1 LEKFQNG
8 DKLRISK
15 FLASKNIGS
24 RKDIEKFISERRIS
38 LNGMTVTTPITFV
51 EEGDQ
56 IYLDNKLIN
65 TKLKFEILKY
75 YKPIGFI
82 TSHKKQDKRPIIFE
96 NLPDKYK
103 NYKTAGRLD
112 YNSEGLLILS
122 SDGEI
127 TRELELPKNKFE
139 RKYEIIITGNF
150 KRDNLQSISS
160 GVKIKNVLYKP
171 FKYSI
176 KSNKKQSVIL
186 ELILTEGK
194 NREIRKL
201 MEHIKLK
208 VKKLKR
214 IEYGPFKL
222 NDLKPGE
229 IHSATKSEIKNYLN
243 NKKI

>member
-1 LEKFQNG
+1 
-8 DKLRISK
+8 LRISK

-24 RKDIEKFISERRIS
+24 RKNIEKFISERRIS
-38 LNGMTVTTPITFV
+38 LNGITVTTPITFV
-51 EEGDQ
+51 EETDQ

-65 TKLKFEILKY
+65 TKPKFEILKY

-96 NLPDKYK
+96 NLPNKYK

-127 TRELELPKNKFE
+127 TRELELPKNNFE
-139 RKYEIIITGNF
+139 RKYEVLITGNF
-150 KRDNLQSISS
+150 KKDNLQLISS
-160 GVKIKNVLYKP
+160 GIKIKNILYKP

-176 KSNKKQSVIL
+176 KSNKKQYVIL
-186 ELILTEGK
+186 ELILIEGK

>member
-1 LEKFQNG
+1 MEKFQNG

-24 RKDIEKFISERRIS
+24 RKDIEKFILERRIS

-122 SDGEI
+122 SDGEV

-176 KSNKKQSVIL
+176 KSNKKNSVIL
-186 ELILTEGK
+186 ELILMEGK

-229 IHSATKSEIKNYLN
+229 IHSATKSEIKKYD
-243 NKKI
+243 KFI

>member
-1 LEKFQNG
+1 M
-8 DKLRISK
+8 RISK

-24 RKDIEKFISERRIS
+24 RKDIEKFISEKRIS

-122 SDGEI
+122 SDGEV
-127 TRELELPKNKFE
+127 TRELELPKIKFE
-139 RKYEIIITGNF
+139 RKYEVIITGNF
-150 KRDNLQSISS
+150 MRDNLQSISS
-160 GVKIKNVLYKP
+160 GMKIKNILYKP

-176 KSNKKQSVIL
+176 KSNNKNSVIL
-186 ELILTEGK
+186 ELILIEGK

-229 IHSATKSEIKNYLN
+229 IHSATKSEINKYLN
-243 NKKI
+243 K

>member
-1 LEKFQNG
+1 M
-8 DKLRISK
+8 RISK

-51 EEGDQ
+51 EEVDQ

-96 NLPDKYK
+96 NLPGKYK

-122 SDGEI
+122 SDGEV

-176 KSNKKQSVIL
+176 KSNKKNSVIL
-186 ELILTEGK
+186 ELILMEGK

>member
-1 LEKFQNG
+1 M
-8 DKLRISK
+8 RISK

-176 KSNKKQSVIL
+176 KSNKKQCVIL
-186 ELILTEGK
+186 ELILIEGK

>member
-1 LEKFQNG
+1 M
-8 DKLRISK
+8 RISK

-24 RKDIEKFISERRIS
+24 RKDIEKFILERRIS

-122 SDGEI
+122 SDGEV

-139 RKYEIIITGNF
+139 RKYEVIITGNF

-176 KSNKKQSVIL
+176 KSNKKNSVIL
-186 ELILTEGK
+186 ELILMEGK

-229 IHSATKSEIKNYLN
+229 IHSATKSEIKKYLN

>member
-1 LEKFQNG
+1 
-8 DKLRISK
+8 LRISK

-24 RKDIEKFISERRIS
+24 RKNIEKFISERRIS
-38 LNGMTVTTPITFV
+38 LNGITVTTPITFV
-51 EEGDQ
+51 EETDQ

-65 TKLKFEILKY
+65 TKPKFEILKY

-96 NLPDKYK
+96 NLPNKYK

-127 TRELELPKNKFE
+127 TRELELPKNNFE
-139 RKYEIIITGNF
+139 RKYEVLITGNF
-150 KRDNLQSISS
+150 KKDNLQLISS
-160 GVKIKNVLYKP
+160 GIKIKNILYKP

-176 KSNKKQSVIL
+176 KSNNKNSVIL
-186 ELILTEGK
+186 ELILIEGK

-229 IHSATKSEIKNYLN
+229 IHSATKSEINKYLN
-243 NKKI
+243 NNKI

>member
-1 LEKFQNG
+1 M
-8 DKLRISK
+8 RISK

-24 RKDIEKFISERRIS
+24 RKNIEKFISERRIS
-38 LNGMTVTTPITFV
+38 LNGITVTTPITFV
-51 EEGDQ
+51 EETDQ

-65 TKLKFEILKY
+65 TKPKFEILKY

-96 NLPDKYK
+96 NLPNKYK

-127 TRELELPKNKFE
+127 TRELELPKNNFE
-139 RKYEIIITGNF
+139 RKYEVLITGNF
-150 KRDNLQSISS
+150 KKDNLQLISS
-160 GVKIKNVLYKP
+160 GIKIKNILYKP

-176 KSNKKQSVIL
+176 KSNNKNSVIL
-186 ELILTEGK
+186 ELILIEGK

-229 IHSATKSEIKNYLN
+229 IHSATKSEINKYLN
-243 NKKI
+243 NNKI

>member
-1 LEKFQNG
+1 M
-8 DKLRISK
+8 RISK

-24 RKDIEKFISERRIS
+24 RKNIEKFISERRIS
-38 LNGMTVTTPITFV
+38 LNGITVTTPITFV
-51 EEGDQ
+51 EETDQ

-65 TKLKFEILKY
+65 TKPKFEILKY

-96 NLPDKYK
+96 NLPNKYK

-127 TRELELPKNKFE
+127 TRELELPTNNFE
-139 RKYEIIITGNF
+139 RKYEVLITGNF
-150 KRDNLQSISS
+150 KKDNLQLISS
-160 GVKIKNVLYKP
+160 GIKIKNILYKP

-176 KSNKKQSVIL
+176 KSNNKNSVIL
-186 ELILTEGK
+186 ELILIEGK

-229 IHSATKSEIKNYLN
+229 IHSATKSEINKYLN
-243 NKKI
+243 NNKI

>member
-1 LEKFQNG
+1 
-8 DKLRISK
+8 LRISK

-24 RKDIEKFISERRIS
+24 RKDIEKFIAEKRIS
-38 LNGMTVTTPITFV
+38 LNGITVTTPITFI

-65 TKLKFEILKY
+65 IKPKFEILKY

-96 NLPDKYK
+96 NLSDKYK

-139 RKYEIIITGNF
+139 RKYEVIITGNF

-160 GVKIKNVLYKP
+160 GIKIKNILYKP

-176 KSNKKQSVIL
+176 KSNKKNSVIL
-186 ELILTEGK
+186 ELILIEGK

-201 MEHIKLK
+201 MEYIKLK

-214 IEYGPFKL
+214 TEYGPFKL

-229 IHSATKSEIKNYLN
+229 IHSATKSEITNYLY
-243 NKKI
+243 NKRIW

>member
-1 LEKFQNG
+1 
-8 DKLRISK
+8 LRISK

-56 IYLDNKLIN
+56 IYLNNKLIN

-122 SDGEI
+122 SDGEV

-176 KSNKKQSVIL
+176 KSNKKNSVIL
-186 ELILTEGK
+186 ELILMEGK

>member
-1 LEKFQNG
+1 M
-8 DKLRISK
+8 RISK

-51 EEGDQ
+51 EAGDQ

-122 SDGEI
+122 SDGEV

-139 RKYEIIITGNF
+139 RKYEVIITGNF

-176 KSNKKQSVIL
+176 KSNNKNSVIL
-186 ELILTEGK
+186 ELILMEGK

-229 IHSATKSEIKNYLN
+229 IHSATKSEIKKYLN

>member
-24 RKDIEKFISERRIS
+24 RKDIEKFISEKRIS

-122 SDGEI
+122 SDGEV

-139 RKYEIIITGNF
+139 RKYEVIITGNF
-150 KRDNLQSISS
+150 MRDNLQSISS
-160 GVKIKNVLYKP
+160 GMKIKNILYKP

-176 KSNKKQSVIL
+176 KSNNKNSVIL
-186 ELILTEGK
+186 ELILIEGK

-229 IHSATKSEIKNYLN
+229 IHSATKSEINKYLN
-243 NKKI
+243 K

>member
-1 LEKFQNG
+1 M
-8 DKLRISK
+8 RISK

-24 RKDIEKFISERRIS
+24 RKDIEKFILERRIS

-122 SDGEI
+122 SDGEV

-139 RKYEIIITGNF
+139 RKYEVIITGNF

-176 KSNKKQSVIL
+176 KSNKKNSVIL
-186 ELILTEGK
+186 ELILMEGK

-229 IHSATKSEIKNYLN
+229 IHSATKSEIKKYLN
-243 NKKI
+243 NKKIW

>member
-1 LEKFQNG
+1 M
-8 DKLRISK
+8 RISK

-51 EEGDQ
+51 EEVDQ

-122 SDGEI
+122 SDGEV

-176 KSNKKQSVIL
+176 KSNKKNSVIL
-186 ELILTEGK
+186 ELILMEGK

>member
-1 LEKFQNG
+1 MEKFQNG

-51 EEGDQ
+51 EEVDQ

-122 SDGEI
+122 SDGEV

-176 KSNKKQSVIL
+176 KSNKKNSVIL
-186 ELILTEGK
+186 ELILMEGK

>member
-1 LEKFQNG
+1 M
-8 DKLRISK
+8 RISK

-24 RKDIEKFISERRIS
+24 RKDIEKFILERRIS

-51 EEGDQ
+51 EAGDQ

-122 SDGEI
+122 SDGEV

-139 RKYEIIITGNF
+139 RKYEVIITGNF

-160 GVKIKNVLYKP
+160 GVKIKNVLYL
-171 FKYSI
+171 S
-176 KSNKKQSVIL
+176 
-186 ELILTEGK
+186 LI
-194 NREIRKL
+194 
-201 MEHIKLK
+201 HI
-208 VKKLKR
+208 
-214 IEYGPFKL
+214 
-222 NDLKPGE
+222 
-229 IHSATKSEIKNYLN
+229 
-243 NKKI
+243 

>member
-1 LEKFQNG
+1 MEKFQNG

-122 SDGEI
+122 SDGEV

-176 KSNKKQSVIL
+176 KSNKKNSVIL
-186 ELILTEGK
+186 ELILMEGK

>member
-1 LEKFQNG
+1 MEKFQNG

-51 EEGDQ
+51 EAGDQ

-127 TRELELPKNKFE
+127 TQMVDAKFLCKAVISSSLKLNLTIF
-139 RKYEIIITGNF
+139 RIITNVITN
-150 KRDNLQSISS
+150 DSHLSI
-160 GVKIKNVLYKP
+160 N
-171 FKYSI
+171 
-176 KSNKKQSVIL
+176 
-186 ELILTEGK
+186 T
-194 NREIRKL
+194 
-201 MEHIKLK
+201 
-208 VKKLKR
+208 
-214 IEYGPFKL
+214 
-222 NDLKPGE
+222 
-229 IHSATKSEIKNYLN
+229 
-243 NKKI
+243 

>member
-1 LEKFQNG
+1 M
-8 DKLRISK
+8 RISK

-176 KSNKKQSVIL
+176 KSNKKQYVIL
-186 ELILTEGK
+186 ELILIEGK

-243 NKKI
+243 NKKIW

>member
-1 LEKFQNG
+1 
-8 DKLRISK
+8 LRISK

-51 EEGDQ
+51 EEVDQ

-122 SDGEI
+122 SDGEV

-176 KSNKKQSVIL
+176 KSNKKNSVIL
-186 ELILTEGK
+186 ELILMEGK

>member
-1 LEKFQNG
+1 M
-8 DKLRISK
+8 RISK

-176 KSNKKQSVIL
+176 KSNKKQCVIL
-186 ELILTEGK
+186 ELILIEGK

-229 IHSATKSEIKNYLN
+229 IHSATKSEIKYYLN

>member
-1 LEKFQNG
+1 
-8 DKLRISK
+8 LRISK

-24 RKDIEKFISERRIS
+24 RKDIEKLISERRIS
-38 LNGMTVTTPITFV
+38 LNGITVTTPITFV

-56 IYLDNKLIN
+56 IYLNNKLIN

-122 SDGEI
+122 SDGEV

-176 KSNKKQSVIL
+176 KSNKKNSVIL
-186 ELILTEGK
+186 ELILMEGK

>member
-1 LEKFQNG
+1 
-8 DKLRISK
+8 LRISK

-24 RKDIEKFISERRIS
+24 RKNIEKFISERRIS
-38 LNGMTVTTPITFV
+38 LNGITVTTPITFV
-51 EEGDQ
+51 EETDQ

-65 TKLKFEILKY
+65 TKPKFEILKY

-96 NLPDKYK
+96 NLPNKYK

-127 TRELELPKNKFE
+127 TRELELPTNNFE
-139 RKYEIIITGNF
+139 RKYEVLITGNF
-150 KRDNLQSISS
+150 KKDNLQLISS
-160 GVKIKNVLYKP
+160 GIKIKNILYKP

-176 KSNKKQSVIL
+176 KSNNKNSVIL
-186 ELILTEGK
+186 ELILIEGK

-229 IHSATKSEIKNYLN
+229 IHSATKSEINKYLN
-243 NKKI
+243 NNKI

>member
-1 LEKFQNG
+1 M
-8 DKLRISK
+8 RISK

-24 RKDIEKFISERRIS
+24 RKDIEKFILERRIS
-38 LNGMTVTTPITFV
+38 LNGMTVTTPITFI

-122 SDGEI
+122 SDGEV

-139 RKYEIIITGNF
+139 RKYEVIITGNF

-176 KSNKKQSVIL
+176 KSNNKNSVIL
-186 ELILTEGK
+186 ELILMEGK

>member
-1 LEKFQNG
+1 MEKFQNG

-51 EEGDQ
+51 EEEDQ

-122 SDGEI
+122 SDGEV

-139 RKYEIIITGNF
+139 RKYEVIITGNF

-176 KSNKKQSVIL
+176 KSNKKNSVIL
-186 ELILTEGK
+186 ELILMEGK

-229 IHSATKSEIKNYLN
+229 IHSATKSEIKKYLN

>member
-1 LEKFQNG
+1 
-8 DKLRISK
+8 LRISK

-24 RKDIEKFISERRIS
+24 RKNIEKFISERRIS
-38 LNGMTVTTPITFV
+38 LNGITVTTPITFV
-51 EEGDQ
+51 EETDQ

-65 TKLKFEILKY
+65 TKPKFEILKY

-96 NLPDKYK
+96 NLPNKYK

-127 TRELELPKNKFE
+127 TRELELPKNNFE
-139 RKYEIIITGNF
+139 RKYEVLITGNF
-150 KRDNLQSISS
+150 KKDNLQLISS
-160 GVKIKNVLYKP
+160 GIKIKNILYKP

-176 KSNKKQSVIL
+176 KSNNKNSVIL
-186 ELILTEGK
+186 ELILIEGK

-229 IHSATKSEIKNYLN
+229 IHSATKSEINKYLYN
-243 NKKI
+243 NKI

>member
-1 LEKFQNG
+1 MEKFQNG

-56 IYLDNKLIN
+56 IYLDNTLIN

-122 SDGEI
+122 SDGEV

-176 KSNKKQSVIL
+176 KSNKKNSVIL
-186 ELILTEGK
+186 ELILMEGK

>member
-1 LEKFQNG
+1 M
-8 DKLRISK
+8 RISK

-51 EEGDQ
+51 EERDQ

-122 SDGEI
+122 SDGEV

-139 RKYEIIITGNF
+139 RKYEVIITGNF

-176 KSNKKQSVIL
+176 KSNKKNSVIL
-186 ELILTEGK
+186 ELILMEGK

>member
-1 LEKFQNG
+1 M
-8 DKLRISK
+8 RISK

-24 RKDIEKFISERRIS
+24 RKDIEKFILERRIS

-122 SDGEI
+122 SDGEV

-139 RKYEIIITGNF
+139 RKYEVIITGNF

-176 KSNKKQSVIL
+176 KSNRKNSVIL
-186 ELILTEGK
+186 ELILMEGK

-243 NKKI
+243 NKKIW

>member
-24 RKDIEKFISERRIS
+24 RKDIEKFILERRIS

-122 SDGEI
+122 SDGEV

-176 KSNKKQSVIL
+176 KSNKKNSVIL
-186 ELILTEGK
+186 ELILMEGK

-229 IHSATKSEIKNYLN
+229 IHSATKSEIKKYLN

>member
-1 LEKFQNG
+1 M
-8 DKLRISK
+8 RISK

-24 RKDIEKFISERRIS
+24 RKDIEKFILERRIS

-122 SDGEI
+122 SDGEV

-176 KSNKKQSVIL
+176 KSNKKNSVIL
-186 ELILTEGK
+186 ELILMEGK

-229 IHSATKSEIKNYLN
+229 IHSATKSEIKKYLN

>member
-1 LEKFQNG
+1 M
-8 DKLRISK
+8 RISK

-24 RKDIEKFISERRIS
+24 RKDIEKFILERRIS

-51 EEGDQ
+51 EAGDQ

-122 SDGEI
+122 SDGEV

-176 KSNKKQSVIL
+176 KSNKKNSVIL
-186 ELILTEGK
+186 ELILMEGK

>member
-1 LEKFQNG
+1 MEKFQNG

-24 RKDIEKFISERRIS
+24 RKDIEKFILERRIS

-122 SDGEI
+122 SDGEV

-176 KSNKKQSVIL
+176 KSNKKNSVIL
-186 ELILTEGK
+186 ELILMEGK

>member
-1 LEKFQNG
+1 M
-8 DKLRISK
+8 RISK

-51 EEGDQ
+51 EAGDQ

-176 KSNKKQSVIL
+176 KSNKKQYVIL
-186 ELILTEGK
+186 ELILIEGK

>member
-1 LEKFQNG
+1 MEKFQNG

-24 RKDIEKFISERRIS
+24 RKDIEKFISEKRIS

-122 SDGEI
+122 SDGEV

-139 RKYEIIITGNF
+139 RKYEVIITGNF
-150 KRDNLQSISS
+150 MRDNLQSISS
-160 GVKIKNVLYKP
+160 GMKIKNILYKP

-176 KSNKKQSVIL
+176 KSNNKNSVIL
-186 ELILTEGK
+186 ELILIEGK

-229 IHSATKSEIKNYLN
+229 IHSATKSEINKYLN
-243 NKKI
+243 K

>member
-1 LEKFQNG
+1 M
-8 DKLRISK
+8 RISK

-56 IYLDNKLIN
+56 IYLNNKLIN

-122 SDGEI
+122 SDGEV

-176 KSNKKQSVIL
+176 KSNKKNSVIL
-186 ELILTEGK
+186 ELILMEGK